1 MKGISPLIAAVLLIA
16 VTMTIAGLLAFWA
29 SSFIRER
36 VEAWGEEECLLAN
49 FRVYSCNNVGWN
61 NVTMIL
67 ENLKDVELKNVT
79 AYIRY
84 TNDTVSAAITN
95 LSPDN
100 ILTTTPSLKT
110 FTFDNP
116 ELGVAWTEIVIK
128 THCPEISIT
137 NDCD

>member
-29 SSFIRER
+29 STFVRER

-49 FRVYSCNNVGWN
+49 FRVYSCDNVGWD

-67 ENLKDVELKNVT
+67 ENLKNVELKNIT
-79 AYIRY
+79 AYIIY
-84 TNDTVSAAITN
+84 ENKTVSGAITN
-95 LSPDN
+95 LQPDN
-100 ILTTTPSLKT
+100 TLPIIPSIKS
-110 FTFDNP
+110 FTFNNP
-116 ELGVAWTEIVIK
+116 EPGVAWKEITIK
-128 THCPEISIT
+128 THCPELSVK